1 MKQRALKLSD
11 YTWKRE
17 REEIKVRTWS
27 WKQQRKRMVT
37 AEKGENFLI

>member
-1 MKQRALKLSD
+1 MKQRALKLSG

-17 REEIKVRTWS
+17 TEEIKVRTWS